1 MSINTICIVVCIV
14 CNMQCIVH
22 TNLMIEGGAYQ
33 SDAQIIDGRTTRTQ
47 EQLRRQRKFHERAFI
62 PIYVDS
68 EDNMLPLIVQFR
80 LELES

>member
-1 MSINTICIVVCIV
+1 M
-14 CNMQCIVH
+14 VH

-33 SDAQIIDGRTTRTQ
+33 SDAQIIDGTRTQ
-47 EQLRRQRKFHERAFI
+47 EQLRRQRKFHERSFI

>member
-1 MSINTICIVVCIV
+1 M
-14 CNMQCIVH
+14 VH

>member
-1 MSINTICIVVCIV
+1 
-14 CNMQCIVH
+14 
-22 TNLMIEGGAYQ
+22 MIEGGAYQ
-33 SDAQIIDGRTTRTQ
+33 SDAQIIDGTRTQ

-80 LELES
+80 LEL

>member
-1 MSINTICIVVCIV
+1 M
-14 CNMQCIVH
+14 VH
-22 TNLMIEGGAYQ
+22 TKLMIEGGAYQ
-33 SDAQIIDGRTTRTQ
+33 SDVQIIDSTRTQ

>member
-1 MSINTICIVVCIV
+1 M
-14 CNMQCIVH
+14 VH

-33 SDAQIIDGRTTRTQ
+33 SDVQIIDSTRTQ
-47 EQLRRQRKFHERAFI
+47 EQLRRQRKFQGTRLHS
-62 PIYVDS
+62 IYMDS